1 MKNKI
6 RFELFETEKFATDFA
21 YVTNLTLEEKQEVAL
36 YRAELVKLLNIVD
49 GAKFTIPQRP
59 PVFDRYQ

>member
-49 GAKFTIPQRP
+49 GAKFTVPPRP

>member
-6 RFELFETEKFATDFA
+6 RFELFETEKFAMDFA
-21 YVTNLTLEEKQEVAL
+21 YVTNLTSDEKEEVAL
-36 YRAELVKLLNIVD
+36 YRAELVRLLNVSD
-49 GAKFTIPQRP
+49 GAKFTIPPRP